1 MKSILKF
8 IKNTYKDVLQSIA
21 FYPVL
26 ISICFLAL
34 AIVGLNIE
42 NLEIVKSIKENV
54 PSLFIQD
61 YETARSILSTLIG
74 GILSLTVFSFTM
86 VMVVLNQASSDFSPR
101 LLPGL
106 ISNKQHQIILGI
118 YIGTLLY
125 CIIILISLG
134 AYGVDSNSLGLSTMF
149 GALLGVLCVGLF
161 VYFIHSISKA
171 IQIHNIIDRIFSR
184 CSEFMDKELERQRE
198 ETTAL
203 KKINSEGWTV
213 IASEKTGYFRGFDT
227 SLMNNYLKSSS
238 NQIEVLPYLN
248 QHVWKGSPVLK
259 LKDPISKEE
268 LPSLM
273 FCLGISADRH
283 EDDGGIGG
291 MIKLMEIAVKAM
303 SPGINDPGTA
313 VDVVINL
320 GQLLNKML
328 QFPSLTSNKLPDGD
342 IVVITNNI
350 SAKDLMISIV
360 QPIRLYSKN
369 DVVILSILIKAL
381 TFAIS
386 GPHIS
391 EENKEVVH
399 EELDALKF
407 DLKKNVDNPID
418 KERVLKLFNELN
430 IKKLQDFDL
439 SNK

>member
-8 IKNTYKDVLQSIA
+8 IKNTYKDVLHSIA

-26 ISICFLAL
+26 ISMCFFALAL
-34 AIVGLNIE
+34 IGLNIE
-42 NLEIVKSIKENV
+42 NLEIVKNIKENI

-106 ISNKQHQIILGI
+106 ISDKRHQIILGI

-161 VYFIHSISKA
+161 VYFINSISKA
-171 IQIHNIIDRIFSR
+171 IQIHNIIDRIFKKS
-184 CSEFMDKELERQRE
+184 SEFLDRELERQME

-203 KKINSEGWTV
+203 NKIDSEGWTV
-213 IASEKTGYFRGFDT
+213 IYSEKTGYFRGFDI
-227 SLMNNYLKSSS
+227 SLMNNYLRSTS

-248 QHVWKGSPVLK
+248 QHIWKGNPVLK
-259 LKDPISKEE
+259 SKDPILKEE
-268 LPSLM
+268 LPSLI
-273 FCLGISADRH
+273 FCLDILSDRH
-283 EDDGGIGG
+283 EDDGGIAG
-291 MIKLMEIAVKAM
+291 MVKLMEIAVKAM

-320 GQLLNKML
+320 GQLLSKIL
-328 QFPSLTSNKLPDGD
+328 QFPPLTSNNLEDGEV
-342 IVVITNNI
+342 IVIKTNI
-350 SAKDLMISIV
+350 SAQVLMATIV

-369 DVVILSILIKAL
+369 DTLVLSILIEAL
-381 TFAIS
+381 TFAINE
-386 GPHIS
+386 PHVS
-391 EENKEVVH
+391 EENKQVVR
-399 EELDALKF
+399 EELVALKY
-407 DLKKNVDNPID
+407 DLEKNVDNPVD
-418 KERVLKLFNELN
+418 KARVLKLFKKLD
-430 IKKLQDFDL
+430 IKKLQDIDH
-439 SNK
+439 SH